1 MHRTIV
7 TALLSLKSFTHDNA
21 NYSSPSSRMPFERG
35 YYYPHKYYRF
45 GRLFPVTMRR
55 WQGKGRTSVLYV
67 APLFVFLFLFF
78 QLPTE
83 MTGEGEPQDTWL
95 SHLCQ
100 RQRPHLKRVRE
111 KEHLRVTW
119 KPVGEG
125 SIFFTQTSCATDF
138 SSREVRT
145 VEGRGRRGTLVLQ
158 RHKYWHSCVFK
169 GSGKESVYDDGS
181 EKKRKV
187 YLSLRVIIVR
197 LIRVVTLKL

>member
-7 TALLSLKSFTHDNA
+7 TALLSLKSFTHNNA

-45 GRLFPVTMRR
+45 GLLFPVTMRR

-111 KEHLRVTW
+111 KEHLTVTW

-145 VEGRGRRGTLVLQ
+145 VEGRGIRGEGGGERWFYKGISIGIRVYLREVVRRVSTTMVL
-158 RHKYWHSCVFK
+158 
-169 GSGKESVYDDGS
+169 
-181 EKKRKV
+181 KKREKYI
-187 YLSLRVIIVR
+187 YL
-197 LIRVVTLKL
+197 